1 MKRVLL
7 LLFLVYGMAS
17 AQEYFPNN
25 DDISARGEVV
35 VAITN
40 ATIVTQPGTVIN
52 NGTIILRMVKYQ
64 I

>member
-1 MKRVLL
+1 
-7 LLFLVYGMAS
+7 MAS

-52 NGTIILRMVKYQ
+52 NGTIILRMVKYR